1 MNGNYLLDT
10 NVFINAI
17 ERQLRLPPAHYAY
30 SVITELEL
38 LAFPG
43 LLPQEEHAIKVIL
56 AQLTR
61 VELDHQVKTE
71 TIKVRRSTQ
80 MKLPDSIISA
90 SASAS
95 ASAFVASS
103 TLFTDDIKLA
113 AKHSGN
119 VISLDALL
127 SR

>member
-1 MNGNYLLDT
+1 MSGSYLLDT
-10 NVFINAI
+10 NVFINAMS
-17 ERQLRLPPAHYAY
+17 RQLHLPPADYAY

-38 LAFPG
+38 LSFPN
-43 LLPQEEHAIKVIL
+43 LPAEEGHAIKTLL

-61 VELDHQVKTE
+61 VELDGRVKAE
-71 TIKVRRSTQ
+71 TIQIRRNTQ

-90 SASAS
+90 SALVTA
-95 ASAFVASS
+95 A
-103 TLFTDDIKLA
+103 TLVTDDTKLA
-113 AKHSGN
+113 AKHAGD

>member
-1 MNGNYLLDT
+1 MSGNYLLDT

-17 ERQLRLPPAHYAY
+17 ERQLCLPAAHYAF
-30 SVITELEL
+30 SVTTELEL

-43 LLPQEEHAIKVIL
+43 LLPEDEQAIKVIL

-61 VELDHQVKTE
+61 VELDHQVKNE

-90 SASAS
+90 SAS
-95 ASAFVASS
+95 VAAA
-103 TLFTDDIKLA
+103 TLVTDDVKLA
-113 AKHSGN
+113 AKHAGN
-119 VISLDALL
+119 VISLDTLL

>member
-1 MNGNYLLDT
+1 MSGNYLLDT

-17 ERQLRLPPAHYAY
+17 ERQLRLPAAHYAY

-43 LLPQEEHAIKVIL
+43 LLPQEEQAIKVIL

-71 TIKVRRSTQ
+71 TIKVRRNTQ

-90 SASAS
+90 SA
-95 ASAFVASS
+95 FVAAS
-103 TLFTDDIKLA
+103 TLVTDDVKLA

-127 SR
+127 SG

>member
-1 MNGNYLLDT
+1 MVVTLDT

-17 ERQLRLPPAHYAY
+17 ERQLRLPSAHYAY

-43 LLPQEEHAIKVIL
+43 LPTEEEQAIKVIL
-56 AQLTR
+56 SQLTR
-61 VELDHQVKTE
+61 VELNHQVKAE
-71 TIKVRRSTQ
+71 TIKIRRSTQ

-90 SASAS
+90 SA
-95 ASAFVASS
+95 FVTAA
-103 TLFTDDIKLA
+103 TLVTDDVKLA
-113 AKHSGN
+113 VKHAGN

>member
-1 MNGNYLLDT
+1 MSGNYLLDT

-17 ERQLRLPPAHYAY
+17 ERRLCLPAAHYAY

-71 TIKVRRSTQ
+71 TIKVRRNTQ

-90 SASAS
+90 SA
-95 ASAFVASS
+95 FVAAS
-103 TLFTDDIKLA
+103 TLVTDDVKLA

>member
-1 MNGNYLLDT
+1 MSGNYLLDT

-17 ERQLRLPPAHYAY
+17 ERQLCLPAAHYAY

-71 TIKVRRSTQ
+71 TIKVRRNTQ

-90 SASAS
+90 SA
-95 ASAFVASS
+95 FVAAS
-103 TLFTDDIKLA
+103 TLVTDDVKLA

>member
-1 MNGNYLLDT
+1 MSGNYLLDT

-17 ERQLRLPPAHYAY
+17 KRQLLLPSAHYAY

-43 LLPQEEHAIKVIL
+43 LLAEEEHAIKAIL
-56 AQLTR
+56 GQLTR
-61 VELDHQVKTE
+61 VELDYQVKTE

-90 SASAS
+90 SAM
-95 ASAFVASS
+95 VAAA
-103 TLFTDDIKLA
+103 TLVTDDVKLA
-113 AKHSGN
+113 EKHAGN
-119 VISLDALL
+119 VISLDTLL

>member
-1 MNGNYLLDT
+1 MSGNYLLDT

-17 ERQLRLPPAHYAY
+17 KRQLLLPSAHYAY

-43 LLPQEEHAIKVIL
+43 LLAEEEHAIKAIL
-56 AQLTR
+56 GQLTR
-61 VELDHQVKTE
+61 VELDYQVKTE

-80 MKLPDSIISA
+80 MKLPDRIISA
-90 SASAS
+90 SAM
-95 ASAFVASS
+95 VAAA
-103 TLFTDDIKLA
+103 TLVTDDVKLA
-113 AKHSGN
+113 EKHAGN
-119 VISLDALL
+119 VISLDTLL

>member
-1 MNGNYLLDT
+1 MSGSYLLDT

-17 ERQLRLPPAHYAY
+17 ERQLRLPSAHYAY

-43 LLPQEEHAIKVIL
+43 LPPEEEQAIKVIL
-56 AQLTR
+56 SQLTR
-61 VELDHQVKTE
+61 VELNHQVQAE
-71 TIKVRRSTQ
+71 TIKIRRSTQ

-90 SASAS
+90 SA
-95 ASAFVASS
+95 FVVAA
-103 TLFTDDIKLA
+103 TLVTDDVKLA
-113 AKHSGN
+113 AKHAGN

>member
-1 MNGNYLLDT
+1 MSGNYLLDT

-17 ERQLRLPPAHYAY
+17 ERQLRLPAAHYAY

-43 LLPQEEHAIKVIL
+43 LLPEEEKVIKTIL
-56 AQLTR
+56 DQLTR
-61 VELDHQVKTE
+61 VELDCQVKTE

-90 SASAS
+90 SA
-95 ASAFVASS
+95 FVTAA
-103 TLFTDDIKLA
+103 TLVTDDTKLA
-113 AKHSGN
+113 AKHVGN

>member
-1 MNGNYLLDT
+1 MSGNYLLDT

-17 ERQLRLPPAHYAY
+17 ERQLRLPAAHYAY

-43 LLPQEEHAIKVIL
+43 LLPQEEQAIKAIL
-56 AQLTR
+56 VQLTR

-90 SASAS
+90 SA
-95 ASAFVASS
+95 FVAAA
-103 TLFTDDIKLA
+103 TLVTDDVKLA
-113 AKHSGN
+113 AKHAGN
-119 VISLDALL
+119 VISLDTLL
-127 SR
+127 NR

>member
-1 MNGNYLLDT
+1 MSGSYLLDT

-17 ERQLRLPPAHYAY
+17 KRQLLLPSAHYAY

-43 LLPQEEHAIKVIL
+43 LLAEEEHAIKAIL
-56 AQLTR
+56 GQLTR
-61 VELDHQVKTE
+61 VELDYQVKTE

-90 SASAS
+90 SAM
-95 ASAFVASS
+95 VAAS
-103 TLFTDDIKLA
+103 TLVTDDVKLA
-113 AKHSGN
+113 EKHAGN
-119 VISLDALL
+119 VISLDTLL

>member
-1 MNGNYLLDT
+1 MSGSYLLDT

-17 ERQLRLPPAHYAY
+17 ERQLCLPAAHYAY

-71 TIKVRRSTQ
+71 TIKVRRNTQ

-90 SASAS
+90 SA
-95 ASAFVASS
+95 FVAAS
-103 TLFTDDIKLA
+103 TLVTDDVKLA

>member
-1 MNGNYLLDT
+1 MSGSYLLDT

-17 ERQLRLPPAHYAY
+17 ERQLLLPSAHYAY

-43 LLPQEEHAIKVIL
+43 LLAEEEQAIKAIL
-56 AQLTR
+56 GQLTR
-61 VELDHQVKTE
+61 VELDYQVKTE

-80 MKLPDSIISA
+80 MKLPDRIISA
-90 SASAS
+90 SAM
-95 ASAFVASS
+95 VAAS
-103 TLFTDDIKLA
+103 TLVTDDVKLA
-113 AKHSGN
+113 EKHAGN
-119 VISLDALL
+119 VISLDTLL

>member
-1 MNGNYLLDT
+1 MSGSYLLDT

-17 ERQLRLPPAHYAY
+17 ERQLCLPTAHYAF

-43 LLPQEEHAIKVIL
+43 LLPEDEQAIKVIL

-61 VELDHQVKTE
+61 VELDQQVKNE

-90 SASAS
+90 SAS
-95 ASAFVASS
+95 VAAA
-103 TLFTDDIKLA
+103 TLVTDDVKLA
-113 AKHSGN
+113 DKHAGN
-119 VISLDALL
+119 VISLDTLL

>member
-1 MNGNYLLDT
+1 MSGSYLLDT

-17 ERQLRLPPAHYAY
+17 GRQLCLPAAHYAF

-43 LLPQEEHAIKVIL
+43 LLPEDEQAIKVIL

-61 VELDHQVKTE
+61 VELDQQVKNE

-90 SASAS
+90 SAS
-95 ASAFVASS
+95 VAAA
-103 TLFTDDIKLA
+103 TLVTDDVKLA
-113 AKHSGN
+113 DKHAGN
-119 VISLDALL
+119 VISLDTLL

>member
-1 MNGNYLLDT
+1 MSGSYLLDT

-17 ERQLRLPPAHYAY
+17 ERQLRLPAAHYAY

-43 LLPQEEHAIKVIL
+43 LRPEEEQAIKTIL

-61 VELDHQVKTE
+61 VELEHQVKSE

-90 SASAS
+90 SAYVTEA
-95 ASAFVASS
+95 
-103 TLFTDDIKLA
+103 TLVTDDVKLA
-113 AKHSGN
+113 TQHAGD
-119 VISLDALL
+119 VISLEALL
-127 SR
+127 NR

>member
-1 MNGNYLLDT
+1 MSGNYLLDT

-17 ERQLRLPPAHYAY
+17 ERQLRLPAAHYAY

-56 AQLTR
+56 DQLTR

-71 TIKVRRSTQ
+71 TIKVRRNTQ

-90 SASAS
+90 SA
-95 ASAFVASS
+95 FVAAS
-103 TLFTDDIKLA
+103 TLVTDDVKLA

-119 VISLDALL
+119 VISLEALL